1 MQSLLL
7 QLKTTT
13 QSEQHASGYAI
24 TPLLLPSFL
33 SKTGF
38 LNLWVTGEFLRGHRL
53 TLSRFSS

>member
-53 TLSRFSS
+53 TLS